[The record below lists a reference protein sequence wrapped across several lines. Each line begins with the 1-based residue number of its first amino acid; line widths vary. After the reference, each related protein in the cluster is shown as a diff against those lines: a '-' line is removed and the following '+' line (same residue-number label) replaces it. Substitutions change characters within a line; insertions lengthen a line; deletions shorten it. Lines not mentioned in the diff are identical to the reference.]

1 MSVCFYLVLVSVVG
15 EVTLMDVDVH
25 DLDRKMVQVLGNP
38 KMRLV
43 GSDDFGGKLFVPPRG
58 TIANMMLTAFI
69 NKYHG
74 GLG

>member
-43 GSDDFGGKLFVPPRG
+43 GRYG
-58 TIANMMLTAFI
+58 TLMMTWRIVMVEEVTHL
-69 NKYHG
+69 
-74 GLG
+74 

>member
-1 MSVCFYLVLVSVVG
+1 MSTCFYLVLVSVVG

-43 GSDDFGGKLFVPPRG
+43 GRYGTVMMTWRIVMVVEVTHLWMSERTYPRSW
-58 TIANMMLTAFI
+58 
-69 NKYHG
+69 
-74 GLG
+74 

>member
-43 GSDDFGGKLFVPPRG
+43 GRYGTVMMTWRIVMVVEVTHLWMSERTYPRSW
-58 TIANMMLTAFI
+58 
-69 NKYHG
+69 
-74 GLG
+74 

>member
-1 MSVCFYLVLVSVVG
+1 MNSQSIFSGEIEDVG
-15 EVTLMDVDVH
+15 WFTAEAVRDALKFIDT
-25 DLDRKMVQVLGNP
+25 NP

>member
-1 MSVCFYLVLVSVVG
+1 MNFQSDSSGEIEDVG
-15 EVTLMDVDVH
+15 WFTAEAVRDALKFIDT
-25 DLDRKMVQVLGNP
+25 NP